1 MMATSVLFEYPTLR
15 VYCRQNDSDFAPR
28 KKMFYILVGRLDRK
42 LGRLMIALSAST
54 EQKT

>member
-1 MMATSVLFEYPTLR
+1 MMATFVLFQYPTLR
-15 VYCRQNDSDFAPR
+15 CRQNDPDFPPR

>member
-1 MMATSVLFEYPTLR
+1 MATSVLFEYPTLR